1 MEEGYCGINVHKFIV
16 NGEGSDNRVGVG
28 RMGKE
33 IGSPLAYPSF

>member
-1 MEEGYCGINVHKFIV
+1 MKEGYCGINVHKFIV

-33 IGSPLAYPSF
+33 IGTPLAYPSF